1 MKRFIALHVIMISFV
16 GMLIFS
22 TPGSAY
28 GQAYQHKK
36 AHRSG
41 HVTSVRKHKRTYH
54 RRPAAKKRKPR
65 SVNTSY

>member
-1 MKRFIALHVIMISFV
+1 MKRFVALFVVIILFA
-16 GMLIFS
+16 GLLIFS

-28 GQAYQHKK
+28 GQTSHRK

-41 HVTSVRKHKRTYH
+41 HLTSVRKHKRTYH
-54 RRPAAKKRKPR
+54 RRPTAKKKRKPQ